1 MSSKEKYVFS
11 ISIYLPTDLIR
22 LNSSILPPRLLGS
35 RVPRSRSGF
44 ELDSWIETL
53 PAKRTPKLR
62 PDFHDIMKIQG
73 KRDRKKVNK
82 AVNAIVLDEVY
93 DEVIEEPKPE
103 IKKKSGRKRKSY
115 SHGLSQRTEKRKCME
130 LDEQVKGV
138 NGM

>member
-1 MSSKEKYVFS
+1 MFS
-11 ISIYLPTDLIR
+11 ISIYLPTDIVR

-44 ELDSWIETL
+44 ELDSCIEAL

-62 PDFHDIMKIQG
+62 SDFHDIMKIQG

-115 SHGLSQRTEKRKCME
+115 SHGLSQRTEKRKCQE
-130 LDEQVKGV
+130 LDEQVKGI